1 MATPLDAPHF
11 DSDVPL
17 RHRPTNALIA
27 RWLVATSATLYRLAD
42 LRARMTEY
50 RPRRRGRR
58 ESDLRKLAGHPDPDV
73 RLLAELASSLADA
86 SARLSPS
93 HDDEVEEI
101 PF

>member
-1 MATPLDAPHF
+1 MATVLDSPHF

-17 RHRPTNALIA
+17 RHLPTNAVIA

-42 LRARMTEY
+42 LRARMSEV
-50 RPRRRGRR
+50 RPRRRGQR
-58 ESDLRKLAGHPDPDV
+58 ESDLRKLSAHPDSDV

-86 SARLSPS
+86 STRLSPLR
-93 HDDEVEEI
+93 DDEVEEI